1 MSYQRDESELLVV
14 VTAHLAKP
22 VAPHDAPRLPT
33 DNELN
38 DPNDFQLFL
47 LGSEAGG
54 SASHGTG
61 IKESLAKP
69 LPRQTA
75 MSGRGPSGELG
86 FIR

>member
-1 MSYQRDESELLVV
+1 M
-14 VTAHLAKP
+14 TAHLAKP

-38 DPNDFQLFL
+38 DPNDIQLFL
-47 LGSEAGG
+47 FGSEAGG
-54 SASHGTG
+54 SATHTTG
-61 IKESLAKP
+61 IKQQADAKP

-75 MSGRGPSGELG
+75 LSNRGPSGELG